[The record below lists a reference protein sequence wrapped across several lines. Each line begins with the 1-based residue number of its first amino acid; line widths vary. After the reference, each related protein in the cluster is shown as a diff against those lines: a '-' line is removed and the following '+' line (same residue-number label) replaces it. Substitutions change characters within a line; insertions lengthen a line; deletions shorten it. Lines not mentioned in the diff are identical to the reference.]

1 MSSDCLLVR
10 VSIRAGNGSGLPLP
24 CGHSLAGDSTGNM
37 WPWPERGSRS
47 QSSGSQRLTILLI
60 SLSLSLSLSRQRPR
74 WQYHKFIV
82 FKPTCVCVY
91 PFFLHIYYTL
101 FFVTHVS
108 KKNITRHVKRTTSFP
123 VLHFLPFFPCWTV
136 SLAAV
141 EAFVLFADAAQAPGV
156 QQAIGDC

>member
-1 MSSDCLLVR
+1 MSSDCLRVR
-10 VSIRAGNGSGLPLP
+10 GSIRAGNGSGLPFP
-24 CGHSLAGDSTGNM
+24 CGHSLAGDSTGNV

-47 QSSGSQRLTILLI
+47 QSSGSQRLTIPLI
-60 SLSLSLSLSRQRPR
+60 SLSLSLSRQRHR

-91 PFFLHIYYTL
+91 PFSLHIYYTL
-101 FFVTHVS
+101 FFVTRVS
-108 KKNITRHVKRTTSFP
+108 KINITRHVKRTTSFP
-123 VLHFLPFFPCWTV
+123 VLHSLSFSPCWTV
-136 SLAAV
+136 SLTAA